1 MSKKKNIDVIII
13 RPMSHTWDSES
24 YMRMITI
31 PHGPLALAAGLIKN
45 NFNVEIIDEV
55 CLTTELS
62 NQKLKAT
69 SLTVRIA
76 KMAVCLLITLKL

>member
-1 MSKKKNIDVIII
+1 
-13 RPMSHTWDSES
+13 
-24 YMRMITI
+24 MRMITI

-62 NQKLKAT
+62 NQKLKE
-69 SLTVRIA
+69 LDNG
-76 KMAVCLLITLKL
+76 